1 MNKKYTIPEL
11 IQFIEKIKFVNNF
24 DNINNEIK
32 RKEISNN
39 LYKLIVFENILKDE
53 GYLRKE
59 VRK

>member
-1 MNKKYTIPEL
+1 MNKKYTIPKL
-11 IQFIEKIKFVNNF
+11 IQFIEKIKFANNF

-39 LYKLIVFENILKDE
+39 LYKLIIFENILKDE